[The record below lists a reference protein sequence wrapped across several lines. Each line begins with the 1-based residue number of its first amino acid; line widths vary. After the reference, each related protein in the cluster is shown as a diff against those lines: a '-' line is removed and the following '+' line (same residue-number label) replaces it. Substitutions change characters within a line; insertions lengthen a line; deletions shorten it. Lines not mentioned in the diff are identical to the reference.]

1 MKLILEVTVGLLA
14 LCLFLVEARIPVLG
28 EKVLRLLRGFSVG
41 NFQCID
47 LDVARG
53 RVLALMIMGGS
64 IGLVNYFSYHNGV
77 SISGRGGGEPSSD
90 EIAIP
95 STNITDSGS
104 DTTSASNV
112 LVSTLFLIIQC
123 TVFSPTIL
131 VVFTLS
137 AYTLYVVHTFPEY
150 AQERA
155 YSIEDGSNNTATASS
170 GPSWVSNV
178 SESDRGNSYQ
188 TVDC

>member
-1 MKLILEVTVGLLA
+1 MKLILEVIVGLLA

-41 NFQCID
+41 NFQCLD
-47 LDVARG
+47 LNVARG

-64 IGLVNYFSYHNGV
+64 IGLVNYLSYHNGV
-77 SISGRGGGEPSSD
+77 STSDSGGAEPSSD

-104 DTTSASNV
+104 DTTSASNA

-123 TVFSPTIL
+123 TVFSPITLII
-131 VVFTLS
+131 FTLS
-137 AYTLYVVHTFPEY
+137 AYTLYVMHTFPEY

-155 YSIEDGSNNTATASS
+155 YSIEDESNTATASS

-178 SESDRGNSYQ
+178 SENARGNGYQ